1 MGANL
6 HAQAVSTLLLLH
18 IVILAV
24 VQGISEFLP
33 VSSSGHLVL
42 LPKIARWQDQGLN
55 IDIAV
60 HVGTLGAV
68 LVYFWRDIL
77 AIFLGFF
84 AGKRRERRAGRM
96 LGFYILASLPPVI
109 VAGGALAYFEP
120 DFFRSPLIVA
130 YTMII
135 FGVILWLADRI
146 GMTVR
151 RVEHMNYSSAIIIG
165 LAQILAL
172 VPGTSRSGITMTAA
186 RFLGFERSAAARFS
200 MLMSIPVIVAAG
212 AVAGRDLIEAGQPI
226 VTGDAGLAAALSFV
240 TALITIAILMQLLKR
255 ISFMPFIIYRLIL
268 GVVLLVVYY
277 GFGWSLEV

>member
-1 MGANL
+1 M
-6 HAQAVSTLLLLH
+6 LLLH
-18 IVILAV
+18 IVILAA

-42 LPKIARWQDQGLN
+42 LPKIAGWQDQGLN

-68 LVYFWRDIL
+68 LAYFWRDIL
-77 AIFLGFF
+77 AIILGFF
-84 AGKRRERRAGRM
+84 GGKRRQRRAGRM
-96 LGFYILASLPPVI
+96 LGLYILVSVPPVI
-109 VAGGALAYFEP
+109 IAGGLLAYFAP

-135 FGVILWLADRI
+135 FGVILWFADRV

-151 RVEHMNYSSAIIIG
+151 RVEHMSFGSAFIIG

-186 RFLGFERSAAARFS
+186 RFLGFERTAAARFS
-200 MLMSIPVIVAAG
+200 MLMSIPVIIGAG
-212 AVAGRDLIEAGQPI
+212 AVAARNLIESGEPI
-226 VTGDAGLAAALSFV
+226 VTGDAGLAAALAFV
-240 TALITIAILMQLLKR
+240 TALITIAVLMQLLKR
-255 ISFMPFIIYRLIL
+255 MSFTPFVLYRLFL
-268 GVVLLVVYY
+268 GIVLLVLYY
-277 GFGWSLEV
+277 GFDWTLAV

>member
-1 MGANL
+1 
-6 HAQAVSTLLLLH
+6 LLLLH
-18 IVILAV
+18 IVILAA

-42 LPKIARWQDQGLN
+42 LPKIAGWQDQGLN

-77 AIFLGFF
+77 AIILGFF
-84 AGKRRERRAGRM
+84 GGKRRERRAGRM
-96 LGFYILASLPPVI
+96 LGIYILVSLPPVI
-109 VAGGALAYFEP
+109 VAGGLLVYFAP

-135 FGVILWLADRI
+135 FGVILWFADRV

-151 RVEHMNYSSAIIIG
+151 RVEHMSFGSAFVIG
-165 LAQILAL
+165 MAQILAL

-186 RFLGFERSAAARFS
+186 RFLGFERAAAARFS

-212 AVAGRDLIEAGQPI
+212 AVAGWDLIESGEPV
-226 VTGDAGLAAALSFV
+226 VTGDAGLAAALAFV
-240 TALITIAILMQLLKR
+240 TALITIAVLMQLLKR
-255 ISFMPFIIYRLIL
+255 MSFTPFVLYRLFL
-268 GVVLLVVYY
+268 GIVLLVLYY
-277 GFGWSLEV
+277 GIDWTLMH